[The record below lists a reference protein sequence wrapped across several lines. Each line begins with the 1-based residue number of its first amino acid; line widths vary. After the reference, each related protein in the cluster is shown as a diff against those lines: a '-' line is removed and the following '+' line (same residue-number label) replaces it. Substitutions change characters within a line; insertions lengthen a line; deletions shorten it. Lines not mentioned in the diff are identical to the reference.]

1 MSILLIRNM
10 KRATLILLFTVNFAV
25 NAQTFRGGEIFRIKD
40 SDVYW
45 AAVKTEYFVES
56 VARQEEDYW
65 CWAACIQAVLR
76 YHDMRFS
83 QSDIVRQVYD
93 DSYNWTASGNR
104 RNRIAQSLNGW
115 NNLYVYSYR
124 DKSIQV
130 LIDNLIKH
138 YPLIIGNAE
147 HAYLL
152 TQYPRQLGQHKPIQG
167 YTYKS
172 YDSKRRGPKLVRL
185 LPGNQYNYFDH
196 T

>member
-1 MSILLIRNM
+1 M
-10 KRATLILLFTVNFAV
+10 KRATLILLFAVNFAV

-56 VARQEEDYW
+56 VARQEEDNW

-93 DSYNWTASGNR
+93 DSYDWTASG
-104 RNRIAQSLNGW
+104 NRIAQSLNGW

-138 YPLIIGNAE
+138 SPLIIGNAE

-152 TQYPRQLGQHKPIQG
+152 THIYYTHDNWDNINPFKVILINPMTAKKRPETGQTSSRQSIQ
-167 YTYKS
+167 
-172 YDSKRRGPKLVRL
+172 L
-185 LPGNQYNYFDH
+185 F
-196 T
+196 